1 MIFLTCLDGIN
12 MHWFLS
18 EVPQLEDY
26 IIRKHKR
33 KWELDIM
40 WKTMSYHTLTRYNGI
55 VAKRELSEAA
65 ERTSLRWHTSLQSFH
80 LGIYLA
86 KSYCQMSR
94 NVNLWMVQPQANYKL
109 KMTKMDLVL
118 QQEDW
123 IHRMIHREMTAN
135 CHFSSPISTKITKN
149 GTQ

>member
-1 MIFLTCLDGIN
+1 ML
-12 MHWFLS
+12 LS
-18 EVPQLEDY
+18 SLMTPF
-26 IIRKHKR
+26 
-33 KWELDIM
+33 
-40 WKTMSYHTLTRYNGI
+40 TSYHHQI
-55 VAKRELSEAA
+55 LSRAQALGRICSFEPF
-65 ERTSLRWHTSLQSFH
+65 SSDLSPIMMVQPSLQAFH

-94 NVNLWMVQPQANYKL
+94 NVNLWMVQPQAKYKL

-135 CHFSSPISTKITKN
+135 CHFSSPFSTKIIKN
-149 GTQ
+149 GTQKILFGLCACVAS